1 MVSQKLF
8 LSLCQNRSKSV
19 ITFTLIILYKQFMY
33 QKIISTFLALSTA
46 LTLNAQSADFAS
58 TSFDKPLPAFAKK
71 GGGEAFSQGKVTLG
85 IGYGLPPLGTN
96 YFASYES
103 LGAFSKSSLGPLFV
117 KVGYAVSDGYE
128 LGLNVNYSQ
137 SSASWETGSVSG
149 TGTKYTATYK
159 YSSWSA
165 LIRMNKHFG
174 VGEKLDPY
182 WTTSL
187 GYRNLAFDY
196 TDNDPNF
203 NIDPISI
210 KLPFSFE
217 VGIGAR
223 YYFTPNIGIYA
234 EAGITRAPFQF
245 GLVAQF

>member
-1 MVSQKLF
+1 MYQKLF
-8 LSLCQNRSKSV
+8 S
-19 ITFTLIILYKQFMY
+19 TLLV
-33 QKIISTFLALSTA
+33 LSTTLA
-46 LTLNAQSADFAS
+46 LNAQSADFAS
-58 TSFDKPLPAFAKK
+58 TTAAPTPTPAYAKK
-71 GGGEAFSQGKVTLG
+71 SSGEAFSQGKITLG
-85 IGYGLPPLGTN
+85 VGYGLPALGTN
-96 YFASYES
+96 YFASYED
-103 LGAFSKSSLGPLFV
+103 LGSFSKSALGPLFF

-128 LGLNVNYSQ
+128 IGLNVNYSQ
-137 SSASWETGSVSG
+137 ASATFETGGLSA

-174 VGEKLDPY
+174 IGEKLDPY

-187 GYRNLAFDY
+187 GYRNIAFDI
-196 TDNDPNF
+196 TDNDPAF
-203 NIDPISI
+203 DIDPISI

-234 EAGITRAPFQF
+234 EAGISRAPFQL